1 VVVAEDDVDVRRI
14 VAEALEAEGHE
25 VRATG
30 DPHPAC
36 VALR

>member
-1 VVVAEDDVDVRRI
+1 VLLAEDDVDVWRI
-14 VAEALEAEGHE
+14 VAAALEAEGHE

-30 DPHPAC
+30 DPYRAC

>member
-1 VVVAEDDVDVRRI
+1 VVLAEDDVDVRRI

-30 DPHPAC
+30 DPYPAC